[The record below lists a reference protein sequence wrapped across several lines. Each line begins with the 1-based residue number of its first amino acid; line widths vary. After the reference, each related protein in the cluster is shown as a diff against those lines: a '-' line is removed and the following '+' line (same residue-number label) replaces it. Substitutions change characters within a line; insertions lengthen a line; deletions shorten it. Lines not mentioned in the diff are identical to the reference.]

1 VLAGRGIAV
10 LAAGISLWFAARL
23 MGSQDLHIVAVGLV
37 IISLLATGAVRF
49 LRHSLEAGRR
59 LSSARAFPG
68 TRVKVEVEV
77 RNTGRSRTGVLLL
90 EDRLPPGLGRAAR
103 AVLGGI
109 PPRGKQT
116 VSYSVRARSRGRYR
130 IGPLTAYVT
139 DPFGLARV
147 SISFSHQDELIV
159 YPEVEDVQPPRS
171 SAAGGGPG
179 TSRARHLLRAGEEFY
194 TMRQYE
200 VGDDLRRIHWPSV
213 AKTGELMIR
222 QHEAAHRAAATL
234 FLDTRARILPA
245 GDPFEKA
252 VSATASVAA
261 AYARAGYSLQ
271 LSTPDLPPGP
281 MSGEEILETLA
292 LVDHSEARLV
302 GPALMRLRDGGG
314 TYAALGVVTHV
325 PEAAELSALTR
336 AASGYGPKLAVLV
349 EPRDSSKL
357 DPEAWEEAELR
368 KSSARLSLV
377 RAGWDVLIIGPT
389 GKLADVWHLRTKRPA
404 RIAAGS

>member
-1 VLAGRGIAV
+1 MLAGRGIAV
-10 LAAGISLWFAARL
+10 LAAGASLWLAARI

-37 IISLLATGAVRF
+37 VISALAAGLVRL
-49 LRHSLEAGRR
+49 LRHSLDAGRR
-59 LSSARAFPG
+59 LTSARAFPG
-68 TRVKVEVEV
+68 TRVRVELEV

-116 VSYSVRARSRGRYR
+116 VSYSIRCRSRGRYR

-139 DPFGLARV
+139 DPFGLART
-147 SISFSHQDELIV
+147 SIPFSSQDELIV
-159 YPEVEDVQPPRS
+159 YPEVEELPSPRS
-171 SAAGGGPG
+171 SAAGGAPG
-179 TSRARHLLRAGEEFY
+179 SSRARHLLRVGDEFY
-194 TMRQYE
+194 TLRQYE
-200 VGDDLRRIHWPSV
+200 VGDDLRRIHWASV

-252 VSATASVAA
+252 VSVAASVAA
-261 AYARAGYSLQ
+261 AYARAGYNLG

-281 MSGEEILETLA
+281 ISGEDLLEALA
-292 LVDHSEARLV
+292 LVEQSEVRLL

-314 TYAALGVVTHV
+314 TYAALAVVTHV
-325 PEAAELSALTR
+325 PELAELPGLIR

-368 KSSARLSLV
+368 KAGARLSLV
-377 RAGWDVLIIGPT
+377 RAGWDVLIVGPT
-389 GKLADVWHLRTKRPA
+389 GRLADVWHLRTKRPA

>member
-1 VLAGRGIAV
+1 MLVGRGIAV
-10 LAAGISLWFAARL
+10 LTAGASLWLAARL

-37 IISLLATGAVRF
+37 VISLLAAGAVRF
-49 LRHSLEAGRR
+49 QRHSLEAGRR

-90 EDRLPPGLGRAAR
+90 EDRLPPGMGRAAR

-130 IGPLTAYVT
+130 VGPLTAYVT

-147 SISFSHQDELIV
+147 AISFSGQDELIV
-159 YPEVEDVQPPRS
+159 YPEVEELQPPRS

-179 TSRARHLLRAGEEFY
+179 TSRARQLLRAGEEFY

-234 FLDTRARILPA
+234 FLDTRARILPS
-245 GDPFEKA
+245 GDPFERA
-252 VSATASVAA
+252 VSAAASIAA

-292 LVDHSEARLV
+292 LVEHSDARLV
-302 GPALMRLRDGGG
+302 GPSLMRLRDGGG
-314 TYAALGVVTHV
+314 TYAALAVVTHV
-325 PEAAELSALTR
+325 PEPAELPAFTR
-336 AASGYGPKLAVLV
+336 AASGYGPKLAVMV
-349 EPRDSSKL
+349 EPRDSTKL

-368 KSSARLSLV
+368 KSGARLSLV
-377 RAGWDVLIIGPT
+377 RAGWDVLIVGPT
-389 GKLADVWHLRTKRPA
+389 GRLADVWQLRAKRPA